1 MQRLDLRQSLSQRLS
16 PQQIQFIKLL
26 QIPTAELETRI
37 KEEMETNPALEE
49 GDSEEAEREDDNSDD
64 AADDG
69 DDPNDALDSD
79 NSTLDEDYQP
89 AEAADD
95 PAETADMADERPEPI
110 EAAAPTDDETPGLEK
125 ESGEL
130 DLSDYLQDD
139 DIAGYKMQ
147 GDGPGEQEEREM
159 PLADTSGSLQDS
171 LLDQLHFA
179 RLSEEEQAI
188 GEQLIGSID
197 GDGYIRRDLSAIA
210 NDLAFSQNIEVSERA
225 IAAVL
230 RVVQTFDPPGIAAR
244 TLPECLLLQLGRR
257 PHDAAHAAITN
268 AERIIGDAFEE
279 FSKKHYPRIREKL
292 GLSEDELREA
302 VAVIL
307 KLNPKPGG
315 SGPVNNS
322 KGSAG
327 GAQYL
332 MPDFILTNDQGELAL
347 TLNARNAPELR
358 VSRDYREMLQT
369 YDKAAKK
376 DQKMKEAVTFVKQKL
391 DAAKW
396 FIDAIR
402 QRQNTLL
409 RTMSAIVERQ
419 REFFLTGDDSKLRPM
434 ILKDIALTISMDIS
448 TVSRVANSKS
458 VQTEHGLYPLKFFFS
473 EGIATD
479 SGEDASSREVKSIL
493 KDLIE
498 GEKKDHPLSDDKLE
512 KMLNARGY
520 NIARRTVAKYREQL
534 NIPVARLRKEL

>member
-1 MQRLDLRQSLSQRLS
+1 MQRLDLSQHLSQRLS

-37 KEEMETNPALEE
+37 KEEMEVNPALEE
-49 GDSEEAEREDDNSDD
+49 GDSDEAERDDNSDD
-64 AADDG
+64 APDTA
-69 DDPNDALDSD
+69 DDPNDSLDSD
-79 NSTLDEDYQP
+79 DNTLDEDFSGSEP
-89 AEAADD
+89 ADD
-95 PAETADMADERPEPI
+95 SNGADDYADERPEPAAEP
-110 EAAAPTDDETPGLEK
+110 EALGIDNDNHEIDISDYVNDDE
-125 ESGEL
+125 
-130 DLSDYLQDD
+130 
-139 DIAGYKMQ
+139 IAGYKMQ
-147 GDGPGEQEEREM
+147 GDGPGDEEEREM

-171 LLDQLHFA
+171 LLDQLHYA
-179 RLSEEEQAI
+179 QLDELEQSI

-197 GDGYIRRDLSAIA
+197 GDGYIRRDLAAIA
-210 NDLAFSQNIEVSERA
+210 NDLAFSQNIEATEAEIKR
-225 IAAVL
+225 VL
-230 RVVQTFDPPGIAAR
+230 RVIQTFDPPGIAAR
-244 TLPECLLLQLGRR
+244 DLPECLLLQLERR
-257 PHDAAHAAITN
+257 PQDEATLN
-268 AERIIGDAFEE
+268 AERILTETFEE
-279 FSKKHYPRIREKL
+279 FTKKHYPRIQQKL
-292 GLSEDELREA
+292 DLEDDELKDA

-315 SGPVNNS
+315 SGPVS
-322 KGSAG
+322 GGKGSAG

-332 MPDFILTNDQGELAL
+332 MPDFILTNDNGELNL

-376 DQKMKEAVTFVKQKL
+376 DQKMKEAVSFVKQKL
-391 DAAKW
+391 DSAKW

-434 ILKDIALTISMDIS
+434 ILKDIAQAIGMDIS
-448 TVSRVANSKS
+448 TISRVANSKS
-458 VQTEHGLYPLKFFFS
+458 IQTEHGIYPLKFFFS

-493 KDLIE
+493 KDLIG

>member
-1 MQRLDLRQSLSQRLS
+1 MQRLDLTQSLSQRLS

-37 KEEMETNPALEE
+37 KEELEVNPALEE
-49 GDSEEAEREDDNSDD
+49 GDSDEAERDEV
-64 AADDG
+64 ADEAPEANEN
-69 DDPNDALDSD
+69 DPNDSLDSD
-79 NSTLDEDYQP
+79 DNTLDEDFGG

-95 PAETADMADERPEPI
+95 TLGADDYADERPEPSA
-110 EAAAPTDDETPGLEK
+110 EPETPGLDTENH
-125 ESGEL
+125 EP
-130 DLSDYLQDD
+130 DISDYLNDD
-139 DIAGYKMQ
+139 EIAGYKMQ
-147 GDGPGEQEEREM
+147 GDGPGDEEEREM
-159 PLADTSGSLQDS
+159 PLADTSASLQDS
-171 LLDQLHFA
+171 LLDQLHYA
-179 RLSEEEQAI
+179 QLDELEQNI

-197 GDGYIRRDLSAIA
+197 GDGYIRRDLAAIA
-210 NDLAFSQNIEVSERA
+210 NDLAFSQNIEATEAEIES
-225 IAAVL
+225 VL
-230 RVVQTFDPPGIAAR
+230 HVIQAFDPAGIAAR
-244 TLPECLLLQLGRR
+244 SLPECLLLQLERR
-257 PHDAAHAAITN
+257 PQDEATQN
-268 AERIIGDAFEE
+268 AERIITETFDE
-279 FSKKHYPRIREKL
+279 FTKKHYQRIQQRLDLED
-292 GLSEDELREA
+292 DELKDA

-307 KLNPKPGG
+307 RLNPKPGG
-315 SGPVNNS
+315 SGPVS
-322 KGSAG
+322 GGRGSAG

-332 MPDFILTNDQGELAL
+332 MPDFILTNDNGELNL

-376 DQKMKEAVTFVKQKL
+376 DQKMKEAVSFVKQKL
-391 DAAKW
+391 DSAKW

-434 ILKDIALTISMDIS
+434 ILKDIAQQIGMDIS

-458 VQTEHGLYPLKFFFS
+458 IQTEHGIYPLKFFFS

-493 KDLIE
+493 KDLI
-498 GEKKDHPLSDDKLE
+498 GNEKKDHPLSDDKLE

>member
-268 AERIIGDAFEE
+268 AERIIAMASSSV
-279 FSKKHYPRIREKL
+279 FSPHHPV
-292 GLSEDELREA
+292 DT
-302 VAVIL
+302 VHV
-307 KLNPKPGG
+307 PKPI
-315 SGPVNNS
+315 S
-322 KGSAG
+322 
-327 GAQYL
+327 
-332 MPDFILTNDQGELAL
+332 LTRTSVLGNWRYFMGE
-347 TLNARNAPELR
+347 
-358 VSRDYREMLQT
+358 S
-369 YDKAAKK
+369 
-376 DQKMKEAVTFVKQKL
+376 
-391 DAAKW
+391 
-396 FIDAIR
+396 
-402 QRQNTLL
+402 
-409 RTMSAIVERQ
+409 
-419 REFFLTGDDSKLRPM
+419 
-434 ILKDIALTISMDIS
+434 
-448 TVSRVANSKS
+448 
-458 VQTEHGLYPLKFFFS
+458 
-473 EGIATD
+473 
-479 SGEDASSREVKSIL
+479 
-493 KDLIE
+493 
-498 GEKKDHPLSDDKLE
+498 
-512 KMLNARGY
+512 
-520 NIARRTVAKYREQL
+520 
-534 NIPVARLRKEL
+534 